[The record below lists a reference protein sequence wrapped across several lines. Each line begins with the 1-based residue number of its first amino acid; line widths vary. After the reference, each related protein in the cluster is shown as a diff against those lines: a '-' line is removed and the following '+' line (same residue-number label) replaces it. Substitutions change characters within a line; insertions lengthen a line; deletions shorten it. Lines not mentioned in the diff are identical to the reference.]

1 MAYSP
6 RTSNGLFTGLVL
18 LIFGCLL
25 LAHNYRGL
33 ELARLFFHWWPLLF
47 IALGLVKLY
56 ERTAGARYVEPGA
69 ARVTG
74 GEIFVVVAVLVIA
87 GIAVA
92 VEQGEKHFPG
102 LTAEW
107 SGNSY
112 PFDIDVPSKP
122 VPADARITI
131 HGNRGDIDVRPGDTD
146 QVRVSGKA
154 NVHTWNES
162 DASRM
167 AKPIS
172 AEVVK
177 NGDGF
182 EVRPTGIG
190 GNASRIGV
198 DMDVTVPPRSSVTV
212 RNDRGDVT
220 ISDMEEVVAIY
231 HGTGDVEVRD
241 NSGDVTID
249 TRKGDIK
256 VSDTKGNIKIEGQG
270 GEVNVENATGGL
282 TLNGE
287 FFGPIRAEK
296 VAKGVRFISQR
307 TDLTLT
313 QLAGHMEF
321 SSGNLEIADAPGNLN
336 LRTNR
341 YDIDVENAGG
351 KVDILNRD
359 ASVSVRFPAAP
370 KDDVQI
376 VNSNSTISLS
386 LPGSANFQIEADC
399 KSCDIS
405 SDFENDSLKTT
416 KNSSGDTHLEGKVGN
431 GRGPKITLRTSY
443 GSISLHKT
451 SAMEAPGRPERPEV
465 PERPERE
472 RRDRRERP
480 EAPPTVPKH
489 AVPPPPKPPSQSS
502 T

>member
-6 RTSNGLFTGLVL
+6 RNSSGLFTGLVL

-25 LAHNYRGL
+25 LAHNYRGF
-33 ELARLFFHWWPLLF
+33 ELGRLFTHWWPLII
-47 IALGLVKLY
+47 IALGLIKLY

-69 ARVTG
+69 ARITG
-74 GEIFVVVAVLVIA
+74 GEIFLVVAVLAITGIVI
-87 GIAVA
+87 A

-102 LTAEW
+102 LTAEMT
-107 SGNSY
+107 GNSY

-122 VPADARITI
+122 VPADARITV
-131 HGNRGDIDVRPGDTD
+131 HGNRGDIDVRPGNTD
-146 QVRVSGKA
+146 EIRVSGKA

-162 DASRM
+162 EAARM
-167 AKPIS
+167 AKPVS

-182 EVRPTGIG
+182 EIRPTGIG

-198 DMDVTVPPRSSVTV
+198 DMNVTVPPRSSVTV
-212 RNDRGDVT
+212 RNDRGDVN

-231 HGTGDVEVRD
+231 HGSGDVEVRD
-241 NSGDVTID
+241 NSGDVNID

-256 VSDTKGNIKIEGQG
+256 VSDTKGNIKVEGQG

-296 VAKGVRFISQR
+296 VAKGVRFISRR

-313 QLAGHMEF
+313 QLTGHMEF
-321 SSGNLEIADAPGNLN
+321 SSGNLEIADAPGNLS
-336 LRTNR
+336 LRTNS

-351 KVDILNRD
+351 KVDIQNRD
-359 ASVSVRFPAAP
+359 ASVSVRFPATP
-370 KDDVQI
+370 KEDIQI
-376 VNSNSTISLS
+376 LNSNSTISLS
-386 LPGSANFQIEADC
+386 LPGSSNFQIDASC

-405 SDFENDSLKTT
+405 SDFENDSLKIT
-416 KNSSGDTHLEGKVGN
+416 KSNSGDTQLQGSVGN
-431 GRGPKITLRTSY
+431 GRGPKITLRTTY

-451 SAMEAPGRPERPEV
+451 SVMEAPERPERPEV
-465 PERPERE
+465 PERRE
-472 RRDRRERP
+472 RREHP
-480 EAPPTVPKH
+480 EAPPATPKH
-489 AVPPPPKPPSQSS
+489 SLPPPPKPPSASS

>member
-6 RTSNGLFTGLVL
+6 RNSSGLFSGLVL

-25 LAHNYRGL
+25 LAHNYRGF
-33 ELARLFFHWWPLLF
+33 ELGRLFTHWWPLLI
-47 IALGLVKLY
+47 IALGLIKLY
-56 ERTAGARYVEPGA
+56 ERTAGARYLEPGA
-69 ARVTG
+69 ARITG
-74 GEIFVVVAVLVIA
+74 GEIFLVIA
-87 GIAVA
+87 VLAIAGIVIA

-102 LTAEW
+102 LTAEM

-112 PFDIDVPSKP
+112 PFDIDVPSKS

-131 HGNRGDIDVRPGDTD
+131 HGSRGDIDVRPGESD
-146 QVRVSGKA
+146 QIRVSGKA
-154 NVHTWNES
+154 NVHSWNES
-162 DASRM
+162 EAARM
-167 AKPIS
+167 AKPVS
-172 AEVVK
+172 AEVIK

-220 ISDMEEVVAIY
+220 VSDMEEVVAIY
-231 HGTGDVEVRD
+231 HGSGDVEVRD
-241 NSGDVTID
+241 NSGDVNID

-321 SSGNLEIADAPGNLN
+321 SSGNLEIADAPGNLS
-336 LRTNR
+336 LRTNK

-351 KVDILNRD
+351 KVDIQNRD

-370 KDDVQI
+370 KEDIQI
-376 VNSNSTISLS
+376 LNSNSTISLS
-386 LPGSANFQIEADC
+386 LPGSSNFQIDASC

-416 KNSSGDTHLEGKVGN
+416 KNNGDTQLQGSVGN
-431 GRGPKITLRTSY
+431 GRGPKIILRTTY

-451 SAMEAPGRPERPEV
+451 SVMEA
-465 PERPERE
+465 PERPERPARPETPE
-472 RRDRRERP
+472 RERRERP
-480 EAPPTVPKH
+480 EAPPAAPKH
-489 AVPPPPKPPSQSS
+489 ATPPPPNPPSQSS